1 MGQPEEASIRQL
13 NPTGTRVTALTS
25 PGCGRERRKSGE
37 HDPTVMNKARAGAPL
52 QAQQRAKDLKTNTR
66 KSKNLPVI
74 QVNSPDLICFASFC
88 HQTSYQ

>member
-1 MGQPEEASIRQL
+1 MGE
-13 NPTGTRVTALTS
+13 RVGNMM
-25 PGCGRERRKSGE
+25 PI
-37 HDPTVMNKARAGAPL
+37 VMNKARAVAPL

-74 QVNSPDLICFASFC
+74 QVNSPELICFASFSG